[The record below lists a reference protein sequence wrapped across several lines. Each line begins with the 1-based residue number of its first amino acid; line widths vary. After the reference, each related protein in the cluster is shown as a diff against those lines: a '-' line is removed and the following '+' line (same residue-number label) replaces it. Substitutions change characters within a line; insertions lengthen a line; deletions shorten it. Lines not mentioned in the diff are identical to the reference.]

1 MNLKTVDVEKG
12 TFRSGLIPAAAA
24 LFALS
29 ALCGLL
35 AVGFLFHPDSIPAI
49 ISDME
54 LGQIYDPSAQRTWL
68 LIYIAVT
75 VVNCLGTL
83 VLSSGMVQ
91 VLTGRNHTGMDLMY
105 QYARWM
111 LVGVNGSGVVAFT
124 YFVIRAALYIFRCL
138 TVNGGLIPL
147 MSMLI
152 MEGLMVAQAW
162 VLFVKLRQF
171 LSSATDTA
179 ASIGYTLSSGKLD
192 APAIPAFTAT
202 GFLVLGLFDAGIALD
217 RFFTL
222 VHKQQN
228 LSVTYD
234 FPLAQEPVQL
244 LSGASFALAAVG
256 SFLLY
261 RYLREYKRKSERL
274 LFRRVRE

>member
-12 TFRSGLIPAAAA
+12 TFRSGLVPAAAA

-35 AVGFLFHPDSIPAI
+35 AVGFLFHPSSIPAI

-54 LGQIYDPSAQRTWL
+54 LGQIYDPSAQLTWL
-68 LIYIAVT
+68 VIYIAVT
-75 VVNCLGTL
+75 VVNCLGTM
-83 VLSSGMVQ
+83 VLSSGMAQ
-91 VLTGRNHTGMDLMY
+91 ILTGRNHQGMDLIY
-105 QYARWM
+105 QYAKWM
-111 LVGVNGSGVVAFT
+111 LVGVNISGVVTFA
-124 YFVIRAALYIFRCL
+124 YFIVRAALYIFRCL
-138 TVNGGLIPL
+138 SVNGGLIPL

-152 MEGLMVAQAW
+152 MECLMVAQAW
-162 VLFVKLRQF
+162 ILFIKLRQF

-222 VHKQQN
+222 VHKQKN